1 MNSKNMIDFLQ
12 QYFEIPINIWANDEE
27 ARKFEIHHCFH
38 KEAQPRNT
46 ATYLNKLKNTLD
58 KPTILTIREPL
69 GTVII
74 LLYIENEIILL
85 GPFTEAEWNKN
96 LSEHALMKVG
106 LSVSSLQQFK
116 NYYCTYPVWKADAIV
131 KALQVFFTIDEID
144 LNKIYIDELI
154 VTPKREDRRIEDELE
169 KNSFDINYT
178 YMVETEFTEAIQ
190 RGNSTD
196 ALLALTKLR
205 EKNQRT
211 DYKQNK
217 SVKQIIGFTLW
228 RTHCRMA
235 AKQAGLPPIIINAI
249 SQKYVQKL
257 NNVDHGRVTRNSGSL
272 IEEMILDYCEEIN
285 QFHKDRY
292 PVTTRKAVD
301 YIKLNLGNILST
313 NLIADKLNI
322 QSTYLSKQF
331 KSATGMTVTQF
342 IQLTRVQK
350 AAELLCISENN
361 IQDISQ
367 YVGYEDNNYFVKVFK
382 KYYNL
387 TPSEY
392 RNRYML

>member
-1 MNSKNMIDFLQ
+1 MNLKNIIDFLQ

-69 GTVII
+69 GTVVI
-74 LLYIENEIILL
+74 LLYIENEFVLL
-85 GPFTEAEWNKN
+85 GPFTEVEWNKN
-96 LSEHALMKVG
+96 LGEHALMQVN
-106 LSVSSLQQFK
+106 LSVSFLQQFK
-116 NYYCTYPVWKADAIV
+116 SYYCSYPVWKADAIL
-131 KALQVFFTIDEID
+131 KAIQIFFMIKEFDS
-144 LNKIYIDELI
+144 KIYVDEFS
-154 VTPKREDRRIEDELE
+154 VTPKKETQRIEDELE

-178 YMVETEFTEAIQ
+178 YMVETEFMEAIQ
-190 RGNSTD
+190 RGNSKE
-196 ALLALTKLR
+196 ALLALKKIR
-205 EKNQRT
+205 EKSERT
-211 DYKQNK
+211 NYHQNK
-217 SVKQIIGFTLW
+217 SFMQIIGFTLW

-257 NNVDHGRVTRNSGSL
+257 YNSDYERVPHNTNSL
-272 IEEMILDYCEEIN
+272 IEEMVLDYCKEIN

-292 PVTTRKAVD
+292 PATIRKAVD
-301 YIKLNLGNILST
+301 YIKLNLGSNLST
-313 NLIADKLNI
+313 SLLADKINV

-331 KSATGMTVTQF
+331 KSAMGMSITRF
-342 IQLTRVQK
+342 IQLARVQK
-350 AAELLCISENN
+350 AAELLCISEND

-367 YVGYEDNNYFVKVFK
+367 FVGYEDNNYFVKIFK
-382 KYYNL
+382 RYYNL